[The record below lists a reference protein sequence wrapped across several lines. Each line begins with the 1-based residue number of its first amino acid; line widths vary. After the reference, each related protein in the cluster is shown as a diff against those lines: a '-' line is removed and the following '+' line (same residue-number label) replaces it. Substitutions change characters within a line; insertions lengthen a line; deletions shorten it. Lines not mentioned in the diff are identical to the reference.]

1 MAKNQDFEFEDFD
14 FDNFGAEGDDG
25 GFNGTAPK
33 DDRSPVTKLSGSFV
47 QGASNYIRDPSNQVK
62 FIKQALPPGYSQ
74 AIGSVEKTV
83 SNAKSLYDTALRE
96 AAPAI
101 KEAKKITKVLLPSV
115 KGVLPKGLSDK
126 MEKWIEE
133 TGSGGSD
140 FNPEENEI
148 TMSLGS
154 IFSAYQEANKEQ
166 TEKAAAE
173 QAARDYA
180 LAKQTGDSIKQLVG
194 IHNYTGRLVAYQDQI
209 TSKYQQK
216 SLELQYRHFFT
227 AKKTLEI
234 LTQQLDLSKNSFEI
248 IVKNTALPEVQKI
261 HNSEIAK
268 DMMKRKFLGKVT
280 EPLSQWYGNVGQRVM
295 MKARTDI
302 TTFFKDLGTQLSDYS
317 GMISDADEQMRD
329 MGGGSLG
336 DFGLEMGSEM
346 AGGAA
351 MGKLSTYLAKK
362 LGKSGL
368 ITPKMVAFGHFLE
381 RAQIEAPERLN
392 QFLKEY
398 SGMGGVRGGIADY
411 VVSAA
416 GKYQRSTLLQDNTS
430 KDLEQKMYFDF
441 QTRQTIVEVIPKWL
455 SMIHNELEITR
466 KIAGGTPAAIANK
479 TEAKTW
485 DWEESRIVEREHVKK
500 KLSEKL
506 SDKNDFERTNKDA
519 REVMKLIDPGDEDP
533 TTGIV
538 TYGLSTN
545 VRQKLFKHIIRL
557 AHEGK
562 TLSLELLVSPAA
574 LANPK
579 LIGLTN
585 LAEVEELQK
594 YLKTENFGYEI
605 EFDNPNKWN
614 AEGTSVKGSWKNFYG
629 TMGPFKK
636 AKQSKLKKLS
646 QRMSAVRAN
655 MKDNMGKMLEEI
667 EKSSDHTQ
675 MLTELGYAKRDK
687 DSYHINDE
695 KVLDQYA
702 NYSNPDMPIFRAH
715 GGTTKPNQNPLKALF
730 QHFDGGGQPQKA
742 RRMMGQVRGPGTST
756 SDSIPAY
763 VSDKEFIVRAESVGL
778 PGVLPL
784 LQFINSL
791 GRKPEYAPHEMVG
804 AGSDSTTA
812 SARLEQMVANNW
824 QTTNDTLK
832 QIITT
837 LQEVGSKPIFTVN
850 LPDLPNFDLSQIDF
864 NKLKLSLGEAGVLKL
879 YNSGKSALSWLGHNS
894 VEFGKWTGKKA
905 WELGKGAFNVATGVA
920 KWGGGVAK
928 SLWEGVDGFY
938 VEGKNKLLLSIAD
951 LEIEDY
957 IDVNTQKVIK
967 KLSDITGEV
976 RDSTGRVIISAED
989 YAKGIYYGKGRQ
1001 IFAWISGAR
1010 DKVWDAVKGVWR
1022 TAAIV
1027 PNAIKSTYNFMI
1039 DVLEAPDDVYVEG
1052 DNPWEPRLRAHLFKQ
1067 NHYRVKSSGEIV
1079 KRNSQLVEPIV
1090 DIKGNEI
1097 INDEDL
1103 RRGLVDFNH
1112 QPIKGVRQKLRD
1124 FGVDTFNKALNIGKK
1139 IATTAQD
1146 VIFNLFG
1153 NIKNFFTGSSWGIS
1167 LFSSTQTVVTRLE
1180 QIWHLLNKRL
1190 PGKKDKTP
1198 TDFGKHAKF
1207 GITVNS
1213 EMSKETKEQIK
1224 QTAEQVKQAAKETAK
1239 QAKQGS
1245 KAAKEA
1251 AKQIADKAKDSQ
1263 PVQKAKTWWDEA
1275 LENYDRRKQEWQD
1288 NQSYQNWLERNSSNN
1303 PTRQEDLDEEA
1314 YNQWLE
1320 RSSAENP
1327 VREDQAISNK
1337 PSAMDNFKR
1346 LLNLE
1351 GKAQSIEQ
1359 SKAMVLGYL
1368 KSKTLYQTIFENENL
1383 SESAKEAM
1391 MKRLEKARELLPN
1404 VPSLPADIKEKLQR
1418 LSKLADEERRPQSI
1432 KRYLDYVEEVAKKY
1446 GNKPK
1451 GGFGSWL
1458 SSLFGNKETE
1468 QQAPAPRIRSSDME
1482 DLVNAQNSAEPE
1494 NPTENNT
1501 PAPTQQNTPT
1511 NKKGFFG
1518 WLGSLFGKKTNQP
1531 TLQNI
1536 PPEVLT
1542 YLEDM
1547 NFPQEPK
1554 MNKLKRLL
1562 MGGYSATAS
1571 NLASDRTRI
1580 ADAFRQ
1586 SSGLHDWGKGSL
1598 KDNVKGFFN
1607 WDMEHLFRS
1616 KESMDKIKQAK
1627 EEKLE
1632 SKRQQKEWDT
1642 KYFQIYTQWQ
1652 TGEISKEAHDAWL
1665 QQNPSPET
1673 IKKQAI
1679 LDAKNAKAANK
1690 QKLKDENKQAKDKF
1704 MQDQKQWDMVHGQV
1718 YSQFAQGLMTKA
1730 EYEAWLEKNPSP
1742 KELRKEKLG
1751 KLSFK
1756 QRMGKII
1763 KGDYTD
1769 RDGDGD
1775 RDGSAEDQRQQREE
1789 KKKNSLWE
1797 QFMSGYKEGKEKKI
1811 TKEGAMSGLK
1821 SLFSGLM
1828 TVLGPFGKMIW
1839 GLKNI
1844 LVGTVSAVA
1853 RVAGFAV
1860 RAFNVLKG
1868 IPGLIGKGF
1877 GIAKNVAGAVINN
1890 PLTRGVLNV
1899 GGKVLGFGARI
1910 LTGPVGWGLAALTA
1924 ADYVTGGALSGTVGK
1939 GIDAVY
1945 DYFNAK
1951 SSVIAK
1957 YRMAQYGYDV
1967 DDETHTKKLIAL
1979 EQLVS
1984 KNTTITSTGQAGFTQ
1999 GLTAEEAMKIFGVDT
2014 KKEDQ
2019 VNNWVEW
2026 FVKRFKPVYLAHAT
2040 MMYNLTK
2047 KIDVPKAD
2055 DIVPAKDKVNYL
2067 NGVHFTGDN
2076 NPYTI
2081 KASPFPSEDEVEITN
2096 GWFSDS
2102 VDDVYENVLRWA
2114 KDNAADAELAARRK
2128 RQEQNKKDANKP
2140 EPPDNSLWGKTK
2152 QNVKN
2157 SMNFVADSYKKATTE
2172 YNIIGTNLSLN
2183 EVGQY
2188 WGAKAFDAV
2197 QSAKQSY
2204 NNAKSDFKAWN
2215 GTTTP
2220 ATGGWGKRPEGFDK
2234 MISAAAAKYG
2244 VPEHVL
2250 RTMAF
2255 IESKG
2260 VADAVANKG
2269 SVHEAVGIFQFTRAA
2284 AQDAGLIGPNGED
2297 YRWDPQRNI
2306 EAGAFTLKKHMNEI
2320 RNKYG
2325 IEPTPALL
2333 YMMHQQGPGGFSHI
2347 MKALADP
2354 NNPKND
2360 PRNVVLKT
2368 GTGPGA
2374 KTYTLQQSIDANAGK
2389 GASVQDFVKMWEKR
2403 YDAESAKA
2411 NATYSANSST
2421 PAVAATK
2428 GPGAT
2433 PIPTNKQQT
2442 ANTTV
2447 KPLITNANATSTATT
2462 ALPAATSPVV
2472 TPVNY
2477 NAPVTSAGYKAPVV
2491 NTNTPDN
2498 FSVYAG
2504 DPKYIEL
2511 GKKAYR
2517 LEAGVDFRLDP
2528 AFAQR
2533 IYAAFG
2539 EYFEKTKKMV
2549 TVTSCYRD
2557 SAKQADLYRAFLNR
2571 GKKPPLVAAPGKSKH
2586 EVGIAIDISSAQA
2599 NEMEKMGILRK
2610 NGIVR
2615 PLLNHP
2621 RFPEPW
2627 HLEMATKTPT
2637 KPEESDTVNN
2647 ISPVVGQA
2655 PTIIP
2660 VVTPVTNAPI
2670 QEPTQTEVKPITTV
2684 EYKPAVITN
2693 PADKMVVQSRDDEA
2707 QKKALAEVQQRA
2719 KALDSAKG
2727 IDGAVEILR
2736 QQHRLQEQ
2744 MKDSLIDLGQ
2754 TALRMEQV
2762 LLAMANN
2769 QNQQSQPQQP
2779 NVVRPNVKTVADS
2792 RPAPVSVSRQS

>member
-14 FDNFGAEGDDG
+14 FDNFGAEGEDG

-33 DDRSPVTKLSGSFV
+33 DDRSPVTKLGGSFV

-133 TGSGGSD
+133 TGSSGSD

-194 IHNYTGRLVAYQDQI
+194 IYNYTGRLVAYQDQI

-227 AKKTLEI
+227 AKKTLEV
-234 LTQQLDLSKNSFEI
+234 LNQQLDLSKNSFEI

-280 EPLSQWYGNVGQRVM
+280 EPLSQWYGNVGHRVM
-295 MKARTDI
+295 TKARTDI

-317 GMISDADEQMRD
+317 GMISEADETIRD
-329 MGGGSLG
+329 TGGGSLG
-336 DFGLEMGSEM
+336 DLGMEMGGEM

-351 MGKLSTYLAKK
+351 AGKLSTYLAKK

-368 ITPKMVAFGHFLE
+368 ITPRMVAFGHFLE
-381 RAQIEAPERLN
+381 RMEIERPERLN
-392 QFLKEY
+392 KFLKEK
-398 SGMGGVRGGIADY
+398 SGMGGPLGWAADY
-411 VVSAA
+411 VTAAA
-416 GKYQRSTLLQDNTS
+416 GKHQRSTALQENTS

-441 QTRQTIVEVIPKWL
+441 QTKQTIVEVIPKWL

-466 KIAGGTPAAIANK
+466 KIAGGTPAALANK
-479 TEAKTW
+479 TEAKMW
-485 DWEESRIVEREHVKK
+485 DWEESRMVERDYVKK
-500 KLSEKL
+500 KLKERL
-506 SDKNDFERTNKDA
+506 TDKQDYLRTNKDA
-519 REVMKLIDPGDEDP
+519 RAVMDLIDKGDEDP
-533 TTGIV
+533 TTGVI
-538 TYGLSTN
+538 TYALSPD
-545 VRQKLFKHIIRL
+545 VRKKLFRHIIQL
-557 AHEGK
+557 GHEGK
-562 TLSLELLVSPAA
+562 ELSMELLVSPAA

-579 LIGLTN
+579 LIGMTTLP
-585 LAEVEELQK
+585 EVEELQK
-594 YLKTENFGYEI
+594 YLKSEDFGYEA

-614 AEGTSVKGSWKNFYG
+614 SEGTSVKGSWKNLYG

-636 AKQSKLKKLS
+636 AKQSKLKTLT

-655 MKDNMGKMLEEI
+655 MKDKMGSMLEEVT
-667 EKSSDHTQ
+667 KSSDNTQ
-675 MLTELGYAKRDK
+675 LLTEMGYATRDK
-687 DSYHINDE
+687 DTYHINDE
-695 KVLDQYA
+695 KFLDEMV
-702 NYSNPDMPIFRAH
+702 NYSDSENPIFRAH
-715 GGTTKPNQNPLKALF
+715 GGTTKPNQNPLKALL

-742 RRMMGQVRGPGTST
+742 RRVVGQVRGPGTST

-804 AGSDSTTA
+804 AGSDSTAA

-894 VEFGKWTGKKA
+894 VEFGKWTGSKA
-905 WELGKGAFNVATGVA
+905 WELGKGAFNVATGVT

-928 SLWEGVDGFY
+928 SLWEGVEGFY
-938 VEGKNKLLLSIAD
+938 VEGKDKLLLSLKD

-976 RDSTGRVIISAED
+976 RDSTGRIIISAED

-1001 IFAWISGAR
+1001 IIAWISGAR

-1167 LFSSTQTVVTRLE
+1167 LFSSTQTMVTRLE
-1180 QIWHLLNKRL
+1180 QIWHLLNNRL
-1190 PGKKDKTP
+1190 PGKKQKTP
-1198 TDFGKHAKF
+1198 GDFGKHAK
-1207 GITVNS
+1207 ITITANA

-1224 QTAEQVKQAAKETAK
+1224 QTAQQVKD
-1239 QAKQGS
+1239 GV
-1245 KAAKEA
+1245 KEA
-1251 AKQIADKAKDSQ
+1251 AKAANSSGGQAAKAATEAAKQLADKAKNSQ

-1275 LENYDRRKQEWQD
+1275 LDNYDRRKQEWQD
-1288 NQSYQNWLERNSSNN
+1288 NESYQNWLERNSSNN

-1458 SSLFGNKETE
+1458 SSLFSSNE
-1468 QQAPAPRIRSSDME
+1468 QQQVPAPRIRSSDME

-1501 PAPTQQNTPT
+1501 PVPTQQNTPT

-1531 TLQNI
+1531 AAANI
-1536 PPEVLT
+1536 PPEVLA
-1542 YLEDM
+1542 YLADM

-1571 NLASDRTRI
+1571 NLASDRTKI
-1580 ADAFRQ
+1580 ADAFRS
-1586 SSGLHDWGKGSL
+1586 SSGLEDWGKGSFA
-1598 KDNVKGFFN
+1598 DNLRGFRDF
-1607 WDMEHLFRS
+1607 DFRHLYRTREAM
-1616 KESMDKIKQAK
+1616 KEIKEKEALAKQQKIQAK

-1704 MQDQKQWDMVHGQV
+1704 IQDQKQWDMVHGQV
-1718 YSQFAQGLMTKA
+1718 YAQFAQGLMTKA

-1742 KELRKEKLG
+1742 KELRKQKLG

-1797 QFMSGYKEGKEKKI
+1797 EFMTGYKEGREKKI
-1811 TKEGAMSGLK
+1811 TKEGMMGGLK
-1821 SLFSGLM
+1821 SLFSGLL
-1828 TVLGPFGKMIW
+1828 TVMGPLGRMIL
-1839 GLKNI
+1839 GVKNI
-1844 LVGTVSAVA
+1844 IVGTVAAVA
-1853 RVAGFAV
+1853 RVAGTAV
-1860 RAFNVLKG
+1860 RLYNSLKG
-1868 IPGLIGKGF
+1868 IIGKTASLIGRGV
-1877 GIAKNVAGAVINN
+1877 GVAKNVVGAVINN
-1890 PLTRGVLNV
+1890 PFTRGVARV
-1899 GGKVLGFGARI
+1899 GAR
-1910 LTGPVGWGLAALTA
+1910 LAFGPVGMMVMAGTA
-1924 ADYVTGGALSGTVGK
+1924 IDYATGGAISGTIGK
-1939 GIDAVY
+1939 SIDAVY

-1957 YRMAQYGYDV
+1957 YRIAQYGYDV

-2040 MMYNLTK
+2040 MMYYLTK

-2067 NGVHFTGDN
+2067 NGVHFIGDN

-2114 KDNAADAELAARRK
+2114 KDNAADAELEARRK
-2128 RQEQNKKDANKP
+2128 RQEENKKGANKP

-2188 WGAKAFDAV
+2188 WGAKAFDLT
-2197 QSAKQSY
+2197 QSVKQS
-2204 NNAKSDFKAWN
+2204 WN
-2215 GTTTP
+2215 DYKNKINYEK
-2220 ATGGWGKRPEGFDK
+2220 GGDRKKNFLAVME
-2234 MISAAAAKYG
+2234 AAKRAG
-2244 VPEHVL
+2244 DPHPEV
-2250 RTMAF
+2250 
-2255 IESKG
+2255 
-2260 VADAVANKG
+2260 V
-2269 SVHEAVGIFQFTRAA
+2269 A
-2284 AQDAGLIGPNGED
+2284 AQWALESS
-2297 YRWDPQRNI
+2297 W
-2306 EAGAFTLKKHMNEI
+2306 GADESGKFNFW
-2320 RNKYG
+2320 G
-2325 IEPTPALL
+2325 I
-2333 YMMHQQGPGGFSHI
+2333 
-2347 MKALADP
+2347 K
-2354 NNPKND
+2354 
-2360 PRNVVLKT
+2360 
-2368 GTGPGA
+2368 
-2374 KTYTLQQSIDANAGK
+2374 
-2389 GASVQDFVKMWEKR
+2389 
-2403 YDAESAKA
+2403 
-2411 NATYSANSST
+2411 
-2421 PAVAATK
+2421 ATK
-2428 GPGAT
+2428 GEKGTTVGTHEIINGKRVAMPDKFKDYESIEEAISDRVDFMHRNPRYEKAGYFEAKTPAEAAMALVRGKYAGDNIAYAGSVINVLRGAGISTDT
-2433 PIPTNKQQT
+2433 PSNSDPIRVNETRLARSKNKQPSIPLPTNKQQT

-2462 ALPAATSPVV
+2462 AVPTTTSPVV

-2477 NAPVTSAGYKAPVV
+2477 TAPVTAAGYKAPVV
-2491 NTNTPDN
+2491 NTNTSDN

-2504 DPKYIEL
+2504 DSKYIEL

-2517 LEAGVDFRLDP
+2517 LEEGVDFRLDP

-2539 EYFEKTKKMV
+2539 EYFDKTKKTV
-2549 TVTSCYRD
+2549 TVTSCYR
-2557 SAKQADLYRAFLNR
+2557 SREKQAKLYKEFLARNR
-2571 GKKPPLVAAPGKSKH
+2571 RPPAVAPPGKSKH
-2586 EVGIAIDISSAQA
+2586 EVGLAIDISSVQG

-2610 NGIVR
+2610 NGIIR
-2615 PLLNHP
+2615 PLANHEKY
-2621 RFPEPW
+2621 PEPW
-2627 HLEMATKTPT
+2627 HLEMASKKPT
-2637 KPEESDTVNN
+2637 TIEESDTINH
-2647 ISPVVGQA
+2647 ISPVVGQE
-2655 PTIIP
+2655 PTITPI
-2660 VVTPVTNAPI
+2660 VTPVTNAPV

-2693 PADKMVVQSRDDEA
+2693 PADKMVVQSRDDET